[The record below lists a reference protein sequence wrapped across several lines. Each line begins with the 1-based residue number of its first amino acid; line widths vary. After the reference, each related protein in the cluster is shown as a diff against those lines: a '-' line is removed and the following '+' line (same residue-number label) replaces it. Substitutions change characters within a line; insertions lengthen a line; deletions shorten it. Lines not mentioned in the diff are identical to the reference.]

1 MKERDDDNEDYYYL
15 VAETKLHDE
24 EYFVHDNNDI
34 SPNR

>member
-1 MKERDDDNEDYYYL
+1 MKGGDDDNEDYYYL
-15 VAETKLHDE
+15 VAETKVHDE